1 VLPPNPNTVAL
12 KAALQTDVNNFL
24 SARAAITHISTV
36 ALDVNLR
43 GQAPIDVSSGT
54 TTYGG
59 TTPVTPANLFQI
71 GSYTKAFTAAAI
83 LQLEAAGKL
92 SIHDTV
98 GKWLP
103 QYPQWSS
110 VRIESL
116 LNMTSGIPGYD
127 NLPAFETAFAQNPN
141 RHWTLPE
148 LAAFSQGQP
157 LEPGWLYSNTNYILA
172 EMIVEQAG
180 NDDYTD
186 QLYRRFFIPLGLQ
199 DAYYYADSY
208 PATVVDRLVSG
219 YFYNAALTP
228 FSAFL
233 GKDIK
238 TDSLSWA
245 QGAGGIVASLAN
257 VSTWSVRRMKEV
269 CSRRRSAKSCSASS
283 PTTPDNPL
291 PRRRPPIRSALDWGW
306 DSSRISRWETSGTIK
321 VKRSVTGSSTRI
333 FRRPARFS
341 LWASTVSRTRARLA
355 PTTRSSCCWNRST
368 LRSRPRI
375 RSRDQVKEC
384 RRVRCVWLRPI
395 RKVYRAKPRAPI
407 LSAHVG

>member
-71 GSYTKAFTAAAI
+71 GSNTKAFTAAAI

-157 LEPGWLYSNTNYILA
+157 LEPGWLYSNTNYIL
-172 EMIVEQAG
+172 VSDG
-180 NDDYTD
+180 PDGPHGTD
-186 QLYRRFFIPLGLQ
+186 E
-199 DAYYYADSY
+199 
-208 PATVVDRLVSG
+208 
-219 YFYNAALTP
+219 NALWRER
-228 FSAFL
+228 AF
-233 GKDIK
+233 D
-238 TDSLSWA
+238 
-245 QGAGGIVASLAN
+245 
-257 VSTWSVRRMKEV
+257 
-269 CSRRRSAKSCSASS
+269 
-283 PTTPDNPL
+283 
-291 PRRRPPIRSALDWGW
+291 
-306 DSSRISRWETSGTIK
+306 
-321 VKRSVTGSSTRI
+321 
-333 FRRPARFS
+333 F
-341 LWASTVSRTRARLA
+341 
-355 PTTRSSCCWNRST
+355 
-368 LRSRPRI
+368 
-375 RSRDQVKEC
+375 
-384 RRVRCVWLRPI
+384 
-395 RKVYRAKPRAPI
+395 
-407 LSAHVG
+407 

>member
-1 VLPPNPNTVAL
+1 MRSFERSWLRFLLRSGAVALAAALASCSGGTTALPPNPNAVAL
-12 KAALQTDVNNFL
+12 RAALQTDVNNFL

-43 GQAPIDVSSGT
+43 GQVPIDVSSGT

-59 TTPVTPANLFQI
+59 STPVTPANLFQI
-71 GSYTKAFTAAAI
+71 GSNTKAFTAAAI

-103 QYPQWSS
+103 QYPEWSS
-110 VRIESL
+110 VTIESL

-127 NLPAFETAFAQNPN
+127 NLPAFETAFAQTPD
-141 RHWTLPE
+141 RHWALPE
-148 LAAFSQGQP
+148 LVAFSQGQP

-180 NDDYTD
+180 NDDYTN

-199 DAYYYADSY
+199 DTYYYADSY

-238 TDSLSWA
+238 ADSLSWA
-245 QGAGGIVASLAN
+245 QGAGGILASLAN
-257 VSTWSVRRMKEV
+257 VSTWVRALYEGSMLAPAQRQELLSIV
-269 CSRRRSAKSCSASS
+269 SDNTGQPIASTS
-283 PTTPDNPL
+283 PADPL
-291 PRRRPPIRSALDWGW
+291 GFGLGVGQLTDEQMGKLWYYQG
-306 DSSRISRWETSGTIK
+306 ETLGYR
-321 VKRSVTGSSTRI
+321 VVYAY
-333 FRRPARFS
+333 FRRPARS
-341 LWASTVSRTRARLA
+341 LLWASTASRTRARLA
-355 PTTRSSCCWNRST
+355 PTMRSSCCCNRST

-375 RSRDQVKEC
+375 RSRDQ
-384 RRVRCVWLRPI
+384 
-395 RKVYRAKPRAPI
+395 
-407 LSAHVG
+407 

>member
-1 VLPPNPNTVAL
+1 LRSFEETWLRFLLRCGAVALAAALASCSSGTTALPPNSNAVAL
-12 KAALQTDVNNFL
+12 KVALQTDVNNFL

-59 TTPVTPANLFQI
+59 STPVTPANLFQI
-71 GSYTKAFTAAAI
+71 GSNTKAFTAAAI

-103 QYPQWSS
+103 QYPEWSS
-110 VRIESL
+110 VTIESL

-127 NLPAFETAFAQNPN
+127 NLPTFETAFAQTPD

-148 LAAFSQGQP
+148 LVAFSQGQP

-180 NDDYTD
+180 NDDYTN

-199 DAYYYADSY
+199 DTYYYADSY

-233 GKDIK
+233 GEDIK
-238 TDSLSWA
+238 ADSLSWA
-245 QGAGGIVASLAN
+245 QGAGGILSSLAN
-257 VSTWSVRRMKEV
+257 VSTWVRALYEGSMLAPAQRQELLSIV
-269 CSRRRSAKSCSASS
+269 S
-283 PTTPDNPL
+283 DNTGQ
-291 PRRRPPIRSALDWGW
+291 PI
-306 DSSRISRWETSGTIK
+306 
-321 VKRSVTGSSTRI
+321 
-333 FRRPARFS
+333 
-341 LWASTVSRTRARLA
+341 ASTSPADPLGFGLGVGQLTDEQMGRLWYYQGETLGYRVVYAYFPATGAIFTVGVNSQPYTSAARTDNEVILLLQSVYASLKA
-355 PTTRSSCCWNRST
+355 AH
-368 LRSRPRI
+368 
-375 RSRDQVKEC
+375 QV
-384 RRVRCVWLRPI
+384 
-395 RKVYRAKPRAPI
+395 
-407 LSAHVG
+407 